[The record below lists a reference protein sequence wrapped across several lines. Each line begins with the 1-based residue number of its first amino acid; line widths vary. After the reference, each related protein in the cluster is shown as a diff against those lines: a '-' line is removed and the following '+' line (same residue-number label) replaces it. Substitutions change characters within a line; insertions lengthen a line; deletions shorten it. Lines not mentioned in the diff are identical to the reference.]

1 MNKEEILQKSRDENR
16 KGDER
21 DQMLINKSWEMGHNG
36 LIIMIVIIGLV
47 RVLIKNE
54 SFISTEILIGTFAF
68 DFFRNGYLSINTTQG
83 KYTLYAFGNLL
94 GLIVLMIMLIIE

>member
-21 DQMLINKSWEMGHNG
+21 DQLLKIKSWEMGHNG
-36 LIIMIVIIGLV
+36 LIIMIVIIGLI
-47 RVLIKNE
+47 RVLVKNE
-54 SFISTEILIGTFAF
+54 LFISTEMLIGMFAF

-83 KYTLYAFGNLL
+83 KYTLYAFGNLF
-94 GLIVLMIMLIIE
+94 GLVLLVVALVMD